1 MKNKPIFEYIKRSDG
16 TSEFEDFLDSLPE
29 KDAVKLLA
37 VIEKTE
43 KYGLPVAAR
52 NQWVK
57 KLETNLYELRS
68 KVSSNIQRVFYFH
81 VVDNRYVITHG
92 FTKKT
97 DKTPENE
104 KKRAR
109 EIRKKFMEELP
120 NGDN

>member
-1 MKNKPIFEYIKRSDG
+1 MKNKPIFEYIKRPDG
-16 TSEFEDFLDSLPE
+16 TSEFEEFLDSLPE
-29 KDAVKLLA
+29 KDVVKLLA

-43 KYGLPVAAR
+43 KYGISVAAR

-57 KLETNLYELRS
+57 KLENNLYEIRS
-68 KVSSNIQRVFYFH
+68 KVSSNIQRALYFH
-81 VVDNRYVITHG
+81 VVDKQYVITHG

-97 DKTPENE
+97 DKTPESE

>member
-1 MKNKPIFEYIKRSDG
+1 MKNKPVFEYIRRSDG

-37 VIEKTE
+37 VIEKIE
-43 KYGLPVAAR
+43 KYGIPIASR
-52 NQWVK
+52 NKWVK
-57 KLETNLYELRS
+57 KLENNLYEIRS
-68 KVSSNIQRVFYFH
+68 KVSSNIQRALYFH
-81 VVDNRYVITHG
+81 VANNRYVITHG

-104 KKRAR
+104 KNRAR
-109 EIRKKFMEELP
+109 KIRRKIMEELS

>member
-1 MKNKPIFEYIKRSDG
+1 MG
-16 TSEFEDFLDSLPE
+16 
-29 KDAVKLLA
+29 
-37 VIEKTE
+37 
-43 KYGLPVAAR
+43 
-52 NQWVK
+52 Q

-104 KKRAR
+104 KNGR
-109 EIRKKFMEELP
+109 ERSEKNLWRNNEWRQVQ
-120 NGDN
+120 

>member
-1 MKNKPIFEYIKRSDG
+1 MAPASLKI
-16 TSEFEDFLDSLPE
+16 FLDSLPE

-43 KYGLPVAAR
+43 KYGIPITAR
-52 NQWVK
+52 NKWVK
-57 KLETNLYELRS
+57 KLENNLYEIRS
-68 KVSSNIQRVFYFH
+68 KVSSNIQRALYFH

-104 KKRAR
+104 KNRAR

>member
-1 MKNKPIFEYIKRSDG
+1 MS
-16 TSEFEDFLDSLPE
+16 
-29 KDAVKLLA
+29 
-37 VIEKTE
+37 E
-43 KYGLPVAAR
+43 KYGMSEAAR

>member
-1 MKNKPIFEYIKRSDG
+1 MKNKPIFEYIRRPDG

-43 KYGLPVAAR
+43 KYGIPIAAR
-52 NQWVK
+52 NKWVK
-57 KLETNLYELRS
+57 KLENNLYEIRS
-68 KVSSNIQRVFYFH
+68 KVSSNIQRALYFH

-104 KKRAR
+104 KNRAR

>member
-1 MKNKPIFEYIKRSDG
+1 MKNKPVFEYIKRPDG

-29 KDAVKLLA
+29 KDVVKLLA

-43 KYGLPVAAR
+43 KYGISVAAR